1 MLSTRDPSNEIA
13 GAKKFKLAGGYLI
26 VLYFGNM
33 VRGDDGGF
41 FSIVGRFHFNLTEGG
56 EIEEIYFNYLK

>member
-1 MLSTRDPSNEIA
+1 MLSTRDPSNEKA
-13 GAKKFKLAGGYLI
+13 GAKRFKIAGGYLT
-26 VLYFGNM
+26 VLNLGKM

-56 EIEEIYFNYLK
+56 EIEEIYCNYLK